1 MWVHS
6 RVMKD
11 GLVQG
16 LIRVP
21 SPLAVPSRTFLSS
34 TRVTHTPPVPCVALV
49 PRRRSHSAARTPIS
63 SALGVGPTV
72 GPRLSTALARCALPP
87 ALPRASNR
95 RPARRWHPHS
105 PPHPRVRC
113 PTICRH
119 TPPPRHSAAPDQI
132 FADSPNKKFQE
143 TPRSSRFMLTLAAR
157 RYGASRLP
165 VPRAQ
170 HAHPT
175 APLHS
180 CPLAARTAPHT
191 RPSHAAQPAG
201 TRARAPIVAVR
212 LLCA

>member
-1 MWVHS
+1 
-6 RVMKD
+6 
-11 GLVQG
+11 
-16 LIRVP
+16 
-21 SPLAVPSRTFLSS
+21 
-34 TRVTHTPPVPCVALV
+34 
-49 PRRRSHSAARTPIS
+49 
-63 SALGVGPTV
+63 
-72 GPRLSTALARCALPP
+72 
-87 ALPRASNR
+87 
-95 RPARRWHPHS
+95 
-105 PPHPRVRC
+105 
-113 PTICRH
+113 
-119 TPPPRHSAAPDQI
+119 
-132 FADSPNKKFQE
+132 
-143 TPRSSRFMLTLAAR
+143 MLTLAAR